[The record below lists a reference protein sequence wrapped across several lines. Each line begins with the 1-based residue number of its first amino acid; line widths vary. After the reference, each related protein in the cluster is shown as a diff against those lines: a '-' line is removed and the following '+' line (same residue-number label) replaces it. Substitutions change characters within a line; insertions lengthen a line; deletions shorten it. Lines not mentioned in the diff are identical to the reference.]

1 MQRIEVQAEIVMI
14 SSYCDIVLKILSAHR
29 TLSINKML
37 VFAYLAKK
45 KKFNQSDIYSAHNKH
60 DVVLKCISQ
69 LSGLFS
75 DYCENI
81 QYLVKAIH
89 LLISDGKVVV
99 YETELLLPADSQP
112 TGYNEDAFIKK
123 AIEESRKYTDR
134 QFLKEVIHN
143 V

>member
-1 MQRIEVQAEIVMI
+1 MQRLEVQAEIVMI
-14 SSYCDIVLKILSAHR
+14 SAYCDIVLKILSTHR

-37 VFAYLAKK
+37 VFAYLIKK
-45 KKFNQSDIYSAHNKH
+45 KKFNQSDIYSTHNKH

-69 LSGLFS
+69 LSGLFG

-89 LLISDGKVVV
+89 ILVSDGKVVV
-99 YETELLLPADSQP
+99 HETELLLPTDSQP
-112 TGYNEDAFIKK
+112 IEYSENEFIKK
-123 AIEESRKYTDR
+123 AIEESKRYTDR
-134 QFLKEVIHN
+134 QFLKEVIYN